1 MARASGERS
10 AWRCVFSGPDR
21 SFGEVVVC
29 RWRGVGGSPPTPV
42 MARCCGLRLVALAGF
57 SGCVYVGWL
66 PLKFFVAPV
75 SRLVFLAREVVEGL
89 TRNVELGSIE
99 GCR

>member
-1 MARASGERS
+1 MR
-10 AWRCVFSGPDR
+10 
-21 SFGEVVVC
+21 
-29 RWRGVGGSPPTPV
+29 PV
-42 MARCCGLRLVALAGF
+42 LAGF
-57 SGCVYVGWL
+57 CWFVYVGWL

>member
-1 MARASGERS
+1 MAGRIFARGAVYPAVPRMPRGRGGGASGAGRVER
-10 AWRCVFSGPDR
+10 AVP
-21 SFGEVVVC
+21 VVVA
-29 RWRGVGGSPPTPV
+29 GN
-42 MARCCGLRLVALAGF
+42 CGFELELLAGF
-57 SGCVYVGWL
+57 GCSVYVEWL

-89 TRNVELGSIE
+89 TRNAELGSIE

>member
-1 MARASGERS
+1 MERARPVVMAGYRETMWEPLAG
-10 AWRCVFSGPDR
+10 
-21 SFGEVVVC
+21 VVC
-29 RWRGVGGSPPTPV
+29 Y
-42 MARCCGLRLVALAGF
+42 
-57 SGCVYVGWL
+57 VYVGWL

-75 SRLVFLAREVVEGL
+75 SRLFFLAREVVEGL

>member
-1 MARASGERS
+1 MRGCAVEEVDARQ
-10 AWRCVFSGPDR
+10 
-21 SFGEVVVC
+21 
-29 RWRGVGGSPPTPV
+29 RGRMSE
-42 MARCCGLRLVALAGF
+42 ALAEF
-57 SGCVYVGWL
+57 RRSVYVGWL

>member
-1 MARASGERS
+1 MVKAQQREFESRPLA
-10 AWRCVFSGPDR
+10 
-21 SFGEVVVC
+21 
-29 RWRGVGGSPPTPV
+29 GVGRS
-42 MARCCGLRLVALAGF
+42 
-57 SGCVYVGWL
+57 VYVGWL

>member
-1 MARASGERS
+1 MRA
-10 AWRCVFSGPDR
+10 V
-21 SFGEVVVC
+21 
-29 RWRGVGGSPPTPV
+29 
-42 MARCCGLRLVALAGF
+42 LAGF
-57 SGCVYVGWL
+57 CGFVYVGWL